1 MFELPLFPLNTVLFP
16 GMPLAL
22 HIFEDRYKL
31 MIGKCLQERRPFG
44 VVLIRQGS
52 EALGPLPEPNTIGCT
67 AFISQVERLHRG
79 RMNIGVIGQRRFRIV
94 SLDTDLPYLR
104 GQVEYY
110 PLQEDDLRG
119 QKALAARLRPWV
131 VRYLDHLSRLGSETL
146 PAEDLPD
153 EPVPLAYASAT
164 LLQVSAKQKQAL
176 LSIESAIALL
186 SKLRTIYRSE
196 IAILKAIGQVPGP
209 ELEDDPNRD
218 KSAFSLN

>member
-16 GMPLAL
+16 GMPMAL

-110 PLQEDDLRG
+110 PLQEEDLRD
-119 QKALAARLRPWV
+119 QKVLAARLRPWV
-131 VRYLDHLSRLGSETL
+131 VRYLGHLSRLGSETL
-146 PAEDLPD
+146 PAEGLPD

-176 LSIESAIALL
+176 LGIESAVALL

>member
-44 VVLIRQGS
+44 VVLIRRGA

-67 AFISQVERLHRG
+67 AFISQVERLHQG

-94 SLDTDLPYLR
+94 SLNTDLPYLR

-110 PLQEDDLRG
+110 PLQEDDLQG
-119 QKALAARLRPWV
+119 QKRLAGQLRPWV
-131 VRYLDHLSRLGSETL
+131 IRYLDHLSRLGSKTFQ
-146 PAEDLPD
+146 AEDLP
-153 EPVPLAYASAT
+153 EEAVPLAYASAM
-164 LLQVSAKQKQAL
+164 LLQIAASQKQAL
-176 LSIESAIALL
+176 LTIERAVTLL
-186 SKLRTIYRSE
+186 AELRKIYRSE
-196 IAILKAIGQVPGP
+196 IAILKAIGQLPGP
-209 ELEDDPNRD
+209 DLDEDPNRD
-218 KSAFSLN
+218 QSAFSLN

>member
-119 QKALAARLRPWV
+119 QKALAAQLRPWV
-131 VRYLDHLSRLGSETL
+131 VRYLSHLSRLGSETL

-176 LSIESAIALL
+176 LGIESAIALL

>member
-52 EALGPLPEPNTIGCT
+52 EALGPLPEPNSVGCT
-67 AFISQVERLHRG
+67 AFISQVERLHQG
-79 RMNIGVIGQRRFRIV
+79 RMNIGAIGQRRFRIA
-94 SLDTDLPYLR
+94 SLNTDLPYLR

-110 PLQEDDLRG
+110 PLQEDDLPG
-119 QKALAARLRPWV
+119 QKRLAGQLRPWV
-131 VRYLDHLSRLGSETL
+131 ARYLDHLSRLGSKT
-146 PAEDLPD
+146 PQAEDLPV

-164 LLQVSAKQKQAL
+164 LLQVSASQKQAL
-176 LSIESAIALL
+176 LSIPRAVTLL
-186 SKLRTIYRSE
+186 AKLCKIYRSE
-196 IAILKAIGQVPGP
+196 IAILKAIGQLPGP
-209 ELEDDPNRD
+209 ELGEGPDRGQ
-218 KSAFSLN
+218 SAFSLN